1 MNCKKRRQ
9 KKYFTSLPD
18 DPQPIVHE
26 VRHRLAF
33 SEVDALAIGWHG
45 HYPEFFEMAH
55 TELMRKIGL
64 TYDLYR
70 ENGIGAPIVQFH
82 ADYFAPL
89 ILDELFTIRA
99 ELVWSDGA
107 RINVNYEIIKENG
120 QLAGTG
126 NRLYSPD
133 AVRRQQ
139 PHAFR
144 DDAASRRSRL
154 ATLEEWRFQRFVKSR
169 EVKNSKRSAAI

>member
-89 ILDELFTIRA
+89 ILDELFTLRA

-126 NRLYSPD
+126 YTVQMLFD
-133 AVRRQQ
+133 ANNHTPFVTT
-139 PHAFR
+139 PPLVEAV
-144 DDAASRRSRL
+144 
-154 ATLEEWRFQRFVKSR
+154 WQRW
-169 EVKNSKRSAAI
+169 KNGDFKDL

>member
-1 MNCKKRRQ
+1 MPKRRQ

-18 DPQPIVHE
+18 EPQPIVHE
-26 VRHRLAF
+26 VQHRLAF

-45 HYPEFFEMAH
+45 PYPEFFEMAH

-70 ENGIGAPIVQFH
+70 QNGIGAPIVQLH

-89 ILDELFTIRA
+89 VLDELFTIRA

-126 NRLYSPD
+126 YTVQMLFD
-133 AVRRQQ
+133 AYNHTPFVTT
-139 PHAFR
+139 PPLVE
-144 DDAASRRSRL
+144 SV
-154 ATLEEWRFQRFVKSR
+154 WQRW
-169 EVKNSKRSAAI
+169 KNGEFK

>member
-1 MNCKKRRQ
+1 MPKRRQ
-9 KKYFTSLPD
+9 KKYFTTLPD

-26 VRHRLAF
+26 VQHRLAF

-70 ENGIGAPIVQFH
+70 ENSIGAPIVQLH

-89 ILDELFTIRA
+89 ILDEIFTIRA

-126 NRLYSPD
+126 YTVQMLFD
-133 AVRRQQ
+133 AYNHTPFVTTPPLVESVWQRWKNGE
-139 PHAFR
+139 F
-144 DDAASRRSRL
+144 
-154 ATLEEWRFQRFVKSR
+154 LEKQ
-169 EVKNSKRSAAI
+169 N